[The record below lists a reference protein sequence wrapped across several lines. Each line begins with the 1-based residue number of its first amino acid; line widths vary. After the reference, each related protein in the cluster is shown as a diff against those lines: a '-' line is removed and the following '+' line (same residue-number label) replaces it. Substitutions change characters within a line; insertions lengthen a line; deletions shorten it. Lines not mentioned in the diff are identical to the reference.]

1 MPLEELRERIEELED
16 TRRLAQV
23 EIESLTDREGR
34 VKELERDRDALLRER
49 ASVTAD
55 RLDNLPLEKRNE
67 PYRMLHLEVTPS
79 NEGFEVRVAF
89 CTSKPLQAG
98 TRRPKGLR

>member
-16 TRRLAQV
+16 TRRLAH
-23 EIESLTDREGR
+23 ESLT
-34 VKELERDRDALLRER
+34 DRDALLRER
-49 ASVTAD
+49 ASVIAD

-67 PYRMLHLEVTPS
+67 LYRMLHLEVTPS

-89 CTSKPLQAG
+89 CTSK
-98 TRRPKGLR
+98 R

>member
-49 ASVTAD
+49 ASVIAD
-55 RLDNLPLEKRNE
+55 RLDNL
-67 PYRMLHLEVTPS
+67 H
-79 NEGFEVRVAF
+79 
-89 CTSKPLQAG
+89 
-98 TRRPKGLR
+98 

>member
-16 TRRLAQV
+16 TRRLAH
-23 EIESLTDREGR
+23 ESLT
-34 VKELERDRDALLRER
+34 DRDALLRER
-49 ASVTAD
+49 ASVIAD

-67 PYRMLHLEVTPS
+67 LYRMLHLEVTPS